1 MSNITIEGYRQM
13 QARTIALLLRYD
25 EGRFRQLID
34 NRAGSGVQ
42 LAQLSTYRDLA
53 VMFQLQNSLFEDIVP
68 RIIRR
73 LSFESPT
80 TRELE
85 ELPARGRI
93 NWERTLQQSWNE
105 FPGETPLQVHTRT
118 RRRDFATPENLLTII
133 TLLEYSQH
141 AQYLLEQE
149 RIQIGD
155 EALRHP
161 LHTIIENCERTLNF
175 PQFAALRS
183 TAQKILDN
191 GETEQLEAQ
200 LIERH
205 HQESSAYSHL
215 LEWRQQYRSLQLLEY
230 GSAPDE
236 DVVGADP
243 KRDNYLYQ
251 LWLFY
256 ELLDM
261 LQREQCIESF
271 ESNPLRLRFRW
282 GAESTLYELRHDQE
296 RPVLWD
302 NSPKVRPDYY
312 IYRVDRTELRD
323 GDRLIWHEPGYIL
336 DAKYYLPH
344 DSDAMYSEARKRMLA
359 DLQLLGE
366 RHGALLFA
374 YSHSEQTPDDAE
386 QRPHQLGRL
395 HAKTDTGF
403 NLSQHIQID
412 GWQIPPHSAA
422 NGAAYLRTVLDRV
435 HAQLATS
442 IPIACHG
449 VIGDVDTIRPGSQA
463 NATCPTCNGPL
474 AYCPKP
480 HVGPQHIDRVCT
492 RCDCLSNKQV
502 CHIIGQDEAF
512 LPPMVQRTLT
522 TEDLSRNIEELK
534 QWLNKHASINDTS
547 EQAEQL
553 RTQIL
558 NAIGARVDS
567 FTKFNRVDL
576 TSTRNNFRQWVF
588 GDYWDTNSYQLSEQA
603 REMLVSGEYIWNEV
617 KDVRLE
623 DWAACAV
630 QYLRAF
636 EYELHRR
643 VYDVCNNQLIKQQY
657 SKVQPMKPN
666 EFTFGSL
673 GGIYNNRTNDT
684 PPFRNAT
691 NWSVL
696 LEYVA
701 KPMGLSEADF
711 GELCR
716 KTSEL
721 AKSRNEVAHT
731 KLISREKVQEIRDRV
746 LGKLNQPGEL
756 LQLCQQLRPAGA

>member
-282 GAESTLYELRHDQE
+282 GAESSLYELRHDQE

-449 VIGDVDTIRPGSQA
+449 VFLDQLSVNDQLLQHPEMKELL
-463 NATCPTCNGPL
+463 NGPSNDIL
-474 AYCPKP
+474 ICPKP
-480 HVGPQHIDRVCT
+480 HIGPNHIDIVNRSLHCCADA
-492 RCDCLSNKQV
+492 RL
-502 CHIIGQDEAF
+502 CHIIHQPNASKPVK
-512 LPPMVQRTLT
+512 PPRNA
-522 TEDLSRNIEELK
+522 EDLLQELQHIFSTTDPSELDDSTVAQIAAQVELMTRRFAEIAGAYRSIEVYFNRLRDLGMHHTLEL
-534 QWLNKHASINDTS
+534 LRATERESMALAIFLV
-547 EQAEQL
+547 EQL
-553 RTQIL
+553 DSIKAKDFSAPVIHISSVL
-558 NAIGARVDS
+558 EIAIKNTI
-567 FTKFNRVDL
+567 FTVP
-576 TSTRNNFRQWVF
+576 
-588 GDYWDTNSYQLSEQA
+588 G
-603 REMLVSGEYIWNEV
+603 LVSDMKEH
-617 KDVRLE
+617 K
-623 DWAACAV
+623 
-630 QYLRAF
+630 
-636 EYELHRR
+636 
-643 VYDVCNNQLIKQQY
+643 NQ
-657 SKVQPMKPN
+657 
-666 EFTFGSL
+666 T
-673 GGIYNNRTNDT
+673 
-684 PPFRNAT
+684 
-691 NWSVL
+691 
-696 LEYVA
+696 
-701 KPMGLSEADF
+701 
-711 GELCR
+711 
-716 KTSEL
+716 
-721 AKSRNEVAHT
+721 
-731 KLISREKVQEIRDRV
+731 
-746 LGKLNQPGEL
+746 LGKLSYMRWKADNFNGDWQRIVDYVKSHWEPHSDPDDPDNYLNFDHFVDEL
-756 LQLCQQLRPAGA
+756 QKISSIRNKAAHTSIVTRDEYVQLLKTVCQSGKMRIGVLNALLLAWKP